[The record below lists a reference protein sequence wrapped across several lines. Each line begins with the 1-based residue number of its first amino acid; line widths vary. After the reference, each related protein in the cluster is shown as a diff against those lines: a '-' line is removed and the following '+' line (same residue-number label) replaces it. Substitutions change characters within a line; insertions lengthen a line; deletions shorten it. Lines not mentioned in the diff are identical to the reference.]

1 MTNILERDRNGEPV
15 SPDDPEYETIRRI
28 IIDTK
33 RLCIELNTGYHTD
46 EETHSLFEQIVG
58 HDVDPSFR
66 LNPPFHTDF
75 GRNITLGRD
84 VFINW
89 GCTLMDRGGISLG
102 DGTFLGP
109 NVQLITINHVRDPYR
124 RTTTVCRPITIGE
137 RVWVGA
143 GAIILQG
150 VAVGDNAIVGAG
162 AVVTHDVPKNAIVA
176 GNPARI
182 IGEVNADDAQIGI
195 SR

>member
-1 MTNILERDRNGEPV
+1 MTNILERDRSGEPV

-28 IIDTK
+28 ITDTK

-46 EETHSLFEQIVG
+46 EETHNLFEQIVG

-75 GRNITLGRD
+75 GHNITLGRD

-89 GCTLMDRGGISLG
+89 GCTLMDRGGISIG

-109 NVQLITINHVRDPYR
+109 NVQLITINHVRNPYR

-176 GNPARI
+176 GNPARV
-182 IGEVNADDAQIGI
+182 IGEVDAGAAQIDI